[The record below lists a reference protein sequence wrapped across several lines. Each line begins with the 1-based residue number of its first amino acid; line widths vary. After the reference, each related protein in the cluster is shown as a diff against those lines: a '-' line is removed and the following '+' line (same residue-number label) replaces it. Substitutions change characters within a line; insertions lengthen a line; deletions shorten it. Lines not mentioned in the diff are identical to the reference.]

1 MILNIGISG
10 AGIGGLAAAA
20 LLYDR
25 GHKVQIFDQFDAPE
39 PVGSG
44 QVIQPVGMSVLSAIG
59 IDSDALAL
67 GAKMVRMQG
76 LEARSQR
83 RVLDVSY
90 NLNDANAFG
99 LGIHRSS
106 LFDVLLAA
114 VKARGIRIT
123 TGFEVE
129 AKQNNVFI
137 AADGRQSDGFD
148 LLIDASGAN
157 SNLSPI
163 KSDALSYGALWGTVD
178 WPKTN
183 LPDDWLSQRYL
194 RAENM
199 VGVMPCGLLAKS
211 DKKKSAIFWS
221 LPADGYEAW
230 RNKGLDAWKKEA
242 IALWPEFKPFV
253 SQITNIDQMTFATY
267 SHGTLSK
274 PWGENIAFIGD
285 AAHRASPQLGQG
297 ANMALLD
304 AMALAQVLDDIETEK
319 EIESA
324 LREYA
329 KSRKWHVNIYQ
340 LMSFLFTSQYQSDS
354 RILPW
359 LRDNIL
365 FPLSLVPPIPSI
377 LTRLVC
383 GHLLEPIYIRK
394 ADE

>member
-1 MILNIGISG
+1 MILKIGISG
-10 AGIGGLAAAA
+10 AGIGGLAIAA
-20 LLYDR
+20 LLHDR
-25 GHKVQIFDQFDAPE
+25 GHKVEIFDQFEAPE

-44 QVIQPVGMSVLSAIG
+44 LVVQPVGLSVLNAIG
-59 IDSDALAL
+59 VGDEALSL

-76 LEARSQR
+76 LEVRSQK

-90 NLNDANAFG
+90 NLIDEKTFG

-106 LFDVLLAA
+106 LFDILLAA
-114 VKARGIRIT
+114 VKKRGILIT
-123 TGFEVE
+123 TGFEVMS
-129 AKQNNVFI
+129 KRDGKFI
-137 AADGRQSDGFD
+137 CADGRESNAFD

-163 KSDALSYGALWGTVD
+163 NSKSLSYGAIWGTVD
-178 WPKTN
+178 WPQTD
-183 LPDDWLSQRYL
+183 LPKDWLSQRYL

-199 VGVMPCGLLAKS
+199 IGIMPCGKFS
-211 DKKKSAIFWS
+211 KTDKKKAAIFWS
-221 LPADGYEAW
+221 LPADGYEVW

-242 IALWPEFKPFV
+242 IALWPEFEPFV
-253 SQITNIDQMTFATY
+253 SQISNIDQMTFAKY

-274 PWGENIAFIGD
+274 PWDTDIAYIGD

-304 AMALAQVLDDIETEK
+304 AMALAQALDDIEAKK
-319 EIESA
+319 EIEKA
-324 LREYA
+324 LRQYA

-340 LMSFLFTSQYQSDS
+340 LMSFLFTSQYQSNS

-365 FPLSLVPPIPSI
+365 FPLSMVPPIPSI

-383 GHLLEPIYIRK
+383 GYLVEPIGGGWK
-394 ADE
+394 